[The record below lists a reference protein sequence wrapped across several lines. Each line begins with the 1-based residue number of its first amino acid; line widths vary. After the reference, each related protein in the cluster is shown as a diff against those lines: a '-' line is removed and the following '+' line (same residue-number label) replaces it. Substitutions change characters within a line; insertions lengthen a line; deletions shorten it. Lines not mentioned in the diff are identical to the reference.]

1 MQKKRNTAVSSSTTV
16 GSAERPLRVAVVGSG
31 PAGVY
36 AADILTKSEAVKSGE
51 LTVSIDLFD
60 RYPAPYGLIRY
71 GVAPDHP
78 RIKGIVNALHKVL
91 DRGDIRFFGNVDYGT
106 DLTIEDLRKHYD
118 SVIFATGAIKDADLN
133 IPGVELEGSF
143 GGADFVSWYDGH
155 PDVPREWPLDAKEIA
170 VIGNGNV
177 ALDVARVLSKHADD
191 LLVTEIPDNVY
202 AGLKASPVTDVHV
215 FGRRGPAQV
224 KFTPLELR
232 ELSHSKDVDIIL
244 YPEDFEFDE
253 ESDRQIQTNNQTKTM
268 VGTLTNWIAEQP
280 EDLSELKASRRLHLH
295 FLHSPVEIYDDAE
308 TPGKVAGIKFERT
321 ELDGTGNARGTGEYV
336 DYPVQAVYR
345 AIGYF
350 GSALPD
356 VEFDHKKG
364 VVTNDGGRVLA
375 ADGTHVPGLY
385 ATGWIKRG
393 PVGLIG
399 HTKGDALETVTY
411 LLEDRENLPVAEAP
425 AEDAVVE
432 LLDARGVKFTS
443 WEGWLALDAHE
454 LALGAAATEAGGS
467 HGVEVKR
474 ERIKVVPRGDMVDI
488 SRDGVAAQV

>member
-1 MQKKRNTAVSSSTTV
+1 MSNLNPAPRGTAQ
-16 GSAERPLRVAVVGSG
+16 RPLRVAIVGSG

-36 AADILTKSEAVKSGE
+36 AADLLTKSAPVASGE
-51 LTVSIDLFD
+51 LTLSIDLFD

-106 DLTIEDLRKHYD
+106 DLSLADLQRHYD
-118 SVIFATGAIKDADLN
+118 AVVFATGAIKDADLN
-133 IPGVELEGSF
+133 IPGIELEGSF

-155 PDVPREWPLDAKEIA
+155 PDVPREWPLEAREVA

-177 ALDVARVLSKHADD
+177 ALDVARVLSKHADE

-202 AGLKASPVTDVHV
+202 RILKESPVTDVHV

-232 ELSHSKDVDIIL
+232 ELSHSHDVDLVL
-244 YPEDFEFDE
+244 YPEDFEFDDA
-253 ESDRQIQTNNQTKTM
+253 SDREIQTNNQVKTM

-280 EDLSELKASRRLHLH
+280 EDVSELTASRRLHLH
-295 FLHSPVEIYDDAE
+295 FLQSPVEIVDSPE
-308 TPGKVAGIKFERT
+308 TPGRVAGIRFERQ
-321 ELDGTGNARGTGEYV
+321 ELDGTGAVRGTGEFV

-356 VEFDHKKG
+356 VEFDHRRG
-364 VVTNDGGRVLA
+364 VVVNDGGRVLD
-375 ADGTHVPGLY
+375 ADGLPVPGVY
-385 ATGWIKRG
+385 TTGWIKRG

-399 HTKGDALETVTY
+399 HTKGDALETIGH
-411 LLEDRENLPVAEAP
+411 LLDAREDLPAAEAP
-425 AEDAVVE
+425 AEAAVTD
-432 LLDARGVKFTS
+432 LLAERGIEYTT

-454 LALGAAATEAGGS
+454 KALGAAAEPAPTHKGPVA
-467 HGVEVKR
+467 R
-474 ERIKVVPRGDMVDI
+474 ERVKVVAREDMVEI
-488 SRDGVAAQV
+488 SNGAPVVG

>member
-1 MQKKRNTAVSSSTTV
+1 MSTSVSPHTSVAPGT
-16 GSAERPLRVAVVGSG
+16 AERPLRIAVIGSG

-36 AADILTKSEAVKSGE
+36 AADMITKSAEVRDG

-60 RYPAPYGLIRY
+60 RYPAPFGLIRY

-91 DRGDIRFFGNVDYGT
+91 DRGDIRFFGNVEYGT
-106 DLTIEDLRKHYD
+106 DLSLEDLQKHYD
-118 SVIFATGAIKDADLN
+118 AVIFATGAIKDADLN

-155 PDVPREWPLDAKEIA
+155 PDVAREWPLTAREIA

-191 LLVTEIPDNVY
+191 MLVTDIPDNVH
-202 AGLKASPVTDVHV
+202 AGLKASPVTDVHI

-232 ELSHSKDVDIIL
+232 ELSHSKDVDIVL
-244 YPEDFEFDE
+244 YEEDFDFDE
-253 ESDRQIQTNNQTKTM
+253 ASDAAVKGNNQVRTM
-268 VGTLTNWIAEQP
+268 VNTLTNWLAEQ
-280 EDLSELKASRRLHLH
+280 EDDAADPATGASRRLHLH
-295 FLHSPVEIYDDAE
+295 FLHNPVEITGED
-308 TPGKVAGIKFERT
+308 GKVTGIKFERT
-321 ELDGTGNARGTGEYV
+321 ELDGTGNARGTGEFI

-345 AIGYF
+345 SVGYF

-356 VEFDHKKG
+356 VEFDHQRG
-364 VVTNDGGRVLA
+364 VVTNDGGRVLG
-375 ADGTHVPGLY
+375 ADGTHVPGVY

-399 HTKGDALETVTY
+399 STKGDALETITH
-411 LLEDRENLPVAEAP
+411 LLSDRKELPPASAAAP
-425 AEDAVVE
+425 EQIVE
-432 LLDARGVKFTS
+432 LLESRGVEFTT
-443 WEGWLALDAHE
+443 WEGWLELDAHE
-454 LALGAAATEAGGS
+454 KALGAAASETGP
-467 HGVEVKR
+467 VQR
-474 ERIKVVPRGDMVDI
+474 ERVKVVPREDMVNV
-488 SRDGVAAQV
+488 SRGAAVVG